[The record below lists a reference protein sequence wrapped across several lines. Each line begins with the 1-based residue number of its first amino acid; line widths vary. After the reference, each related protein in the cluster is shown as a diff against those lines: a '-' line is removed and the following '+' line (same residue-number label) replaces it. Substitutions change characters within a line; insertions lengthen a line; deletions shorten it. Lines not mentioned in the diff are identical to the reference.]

1 MWRGYPPFCIF
12 RNGSNAEIF
21 YIMENALVSA
31 PGRVCAGLRSGRQGA
46 RAPRDLRGAEEEGSA
61 RRTEAGPGAGGGRGR
76 WTGGGS
82 RTAHWVLS
90 QAGCSS
96 LPKNF
101 PGRGWGRQQGPRAGK
116 RDAGGGGL
124 IRNRREPQGG
134 CPERPTP
141 SEPGAHLL
149 GQARKWRG
157 SSRAFWV
164 LGNFA
169 RLTCGLAQSVSVP
182 RREGTC
188 CQTCEARLLG
198 TLLSPGGLSHTHAPQ
213 LRRNGEKKDISQAE
227 AVSGTG
233 YLTPDPSWPRDH
245 EPLHLESEETWC
257 Q

>member
-1 MWRGYPPFCIF
+1 MDRWGLADRPLGP
-12 RNGSNAEIF
+12 E
-21 YIMENALVSA
+21 
-31 PGRVCAGLRSGRQGA
+31 PG
-46 RAPRDLRGAEEEGSA
+46 
-61 RRTEAGPGAGGGRGR
+61 
-76 WTGGGS
+76 
-82 RTAHWVLS
+82 WVL
-90 QAGCSS
+90 Q
-96 LPKNF
+96 NF

-116 RDAGGGGL
+116 RDAGGGGF
-124 IRNRREPQGG
+124 IRNRREPQEG
-134 CPERPTP
+134 CPAPPAP

-182 RREGTC
+182 RGEGTC
-188 CQTCEARLLG
+188 CQTREARLLG

-213 LRRNGEKKDISQAE
+213 LRRNGGKKAISQAE

-233 YLTPDPSWPRDH
+233 YLTPDPSWPRDR